1 MYRRT
6 RKYQDQVYR
15 MARARAAKERKRLEK
30 RGHHPD
36 TYPPELPAL
45 RRVIEI
51 TDFDSGTPVTHR
63 LELYRTS
70 RIDCYNVWEDGKPWK
85 NRVGWS
91 RILENMRKALPRL
104 RQAD

>member
-6 RKYQDQVYR
+6 RKYQDKVDR
-15 MARARAAKERKRLEK
+15 MASARAAKERKRLEK

-51 TDFDSGTPVTHR
+51 TDFNSGTPVTHR
-63 LELYRTS
+63 FQL
-70 RIDCYNVWEDGKPWK
+70 
-85 NRVGWS
+85 
-91 RILENMRKALPRL
+91 
-104 RQAD
+104 